1 MQVEV
6 TDKDGESLYV
16 LDYNSLEE
24 LLEDWPY
31 AERSAKGKYIAWIG
45 GKNA

>member
-6 TDKDGESLYV
+6 VNRDGKSLYV

-24 LLEDWPY
+24 LLEDWPD

-45 GKNA
+45 DRK